1 MKKIL
6 NIVLFIILLMFFYS
20 GCDSGKKR
28 LQEKKTE
35 TTQKTEPV
43 QLKKSEYKPIKKT
56 EKVTNKKYL
65 QGMTAADLHGN
76 LTNRSFKLEKKLSG
90 DFNYWR
96 CTQKTSTYEYEA
108 TAYGDGPWKIYKVEA
123 VVLNFSVQ
131 SNKKVGRD
139 FLAYIASIPYDG
151 SEPRKA
157 NEWVKA
163 NVGKATSIV
172 IGNAKFELFV
182 NDLSI
187 ILEITPL

>member
-6 NIVLFIILLMFFYS
+6 NIVLFIILLMFIF
-20 GCDSGKKR
+20 GCDSGKKG

-35 TTQKTEPV
+35 TTQKSEPG
-43 QLKKSEYKPIKKT
+43 QLKKSESKIVK
-56 EKVTNKKYL
+56 NKKYL

-76 LTNRSFKLEKKLSG
+76 LTDRGFKLEKKLSG

-108 TAYGDGPWKIYKVEA
+108 TAYGDSPWKIYKVEA
-123 VVLNFSVQ
+123 VVLNFSAQ

-139 FLAYIASIPYDG
+139 FLAFIASIPYDG
-151 SEPRKA
+151 SEPHKA

-172 IGNAKFELFV
+172 ISNAKFELFV
-182 NDLSI
+182 NGRSI